1 MPLNNLR
8 NRIQKLQ
15 KFNLESSVTAII
27 NSNSDYLANL
37 LSLQLAQGKDADNQN
52 VTVFGRDYYSDSTV
66 FEKTRHG
73 SGLGKVTDRITN
85 YMSGAFYIGL
95 KVFATDKKF
104 IFTSNV
110 PYFEDI
116 LTRSGTHRIIEL
128 NEEHLNQFKQEIL
141 FPQLK
146 QIYNGL

>member
-15 KFNLESSVTAII
+15 KFNLESYVTAII

-37 LSLQLAQGKDADNQN
+37 LSLQLSQGKDSDNQN

-66 FEKTRHG
+66 FEQTRYG

-85 YMSGAFYIGL
+85 YLSGDFYIGL

-104 IFTSNV
+104 IFT
-110 PYFEDI
+110 
-116 LTRSGTHRIIEL
+116 
-128 NEEHLNQFKQEIL
+128 
-141 FPQLK
+141 
-146 QIYNGL
+146 